1 MSAAAVVVSSLRGEA
16 TSAKLLRLYG
26 PDGDGVGTHFVKQVG
41 AGVGVGVGVGTGVGD
56 GLVVGDGGRVGA
68 GGGFQ

>member
-1 MSAAAVVVSSLRGEA
+1 VRPPWSCHHLGGEA
-16 TSAKLLRLYG
+16 TSAKPFRLYG
-26 PDGDGVGTHFVKQVG
+26 PDGDGVGTHFEKQL
-41 AGVGVGVGVGTGVGD
+41 GVGVGVGVGTGVGD